1 MVSLQNCEQEIS
13 RMPAECAVEMIKT
26 AHSLLTIE
34 SRHRIDK
41 VVDSKQFST
50 LCCHV
55 RVTAYV
61 L

>member
-1 MVSLQNCEQEIS
+1 
-13 RMPAECAVEMIKT
+13 MPAECAVEMIKT